1 MHLLLFEVMYGAL
14 EVFGF
19 FLGILESRKKIDLSY
34 SNYLIAFQG

>member
-14 EVFGF
+14 EVFSF
-19 FLGILESRKKIDLSY
+19 FLGYRKKIDLSY